1 MQEDFDFEYDDLS
14 FAPSLCD
21 FLFMRRVVVWFCM
34 NGIEMNMKGF
44 DSIDL
49 ERIFNHKYF
58 DFNGIWR
65 IFESM
70 FLLVT
75 MVTMVDLVDSK

>member
-1 MQEDFDFEYDDLS
+1 MQEDFEYDDLS
-14 FAPSLCD
+14 FASLLCN

-34 NGIEMNMKGF
+34 NGIGTNMKGF

-75 MVTMVDLVDSK
+75 MITMVDLVDSK